1 MVCAFF
7 FLLVVDHQLMENMGM
22 VGQPVEI
29 GGMVDLQIV
38 HVAL

>member
-7 FLLVVDHQLMENMGM
+7 SLLVVDHQPMENMGM
-22 VGQPVEI
+22 VGQPVET
-29 GGMVDLQIV
+29 GGMVDLKIV